1 MTVHVIYVQSPLSKC
16 SAVYKTQVF
25 LARGVCRASRYDGWW
40 SPDTIATELR
50 SHDRRD
56 KNARPATRGAC
67 CPGSH
72 GRQSPIKPDFEPGS
86 VSWSNH
92 KSIYLPFRAGMIKKF
107 RYRDIR
113 PLNIRD
119 TPIYP
124 CSRVL
129 KIDNIACAIAVYN
142 FRKVQLK
149 TRKGTIKPELP
160 RKDSRN

>member
-1 MTVHVIYVQSPLSKC
+1 MLIDNVLIPLNIYFSVYDNLNSHVFMSIDRYQNQCSLQKSSLSC
-16 SAVYKTQVF
+16 AWRV
-25 LARGVCRASRYDGWW
+25 SRISYDGWW

-50 SHDRRD
+50 SHDRHD

-107 RYRDIR
+107 CYRDSS
-113 PLNIRD
+113 PE
-119 TPIYP
+119 YP
-124 CSRVL
+124 RYTDISLLSR
-129 KIDNIACAIAVYN
+129 
-142 FRKVQLK
+142 
-149 TRKGTIKPELP
+149 IKN
-160 RKDSRN
+160 R